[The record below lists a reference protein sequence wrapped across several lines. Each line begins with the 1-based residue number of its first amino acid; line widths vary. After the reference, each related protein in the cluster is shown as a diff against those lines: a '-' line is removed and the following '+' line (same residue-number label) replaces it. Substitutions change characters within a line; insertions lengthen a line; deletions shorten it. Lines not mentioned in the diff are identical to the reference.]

1 MRPHYCQRGS
11 VRLNIARVAEDPV
24 RAARLPEGPSRM
36 TFYSGGDWD
45 PVSMEGRDRVRV
57 Y

>member
-36 TFYSGGDWD
+36 TSYSGGDWD
-45 PVSMEGRDRVRV
+45 PVSMEGRDRVRG